1 MSRLTINAF
10 IYIFATG
17 QLCRDTPEDG
27 KGCRYWTYFPK
38 QKRTCFLL
46 NACDQKIDGYG
57 EEALSAERSC
67 NPLDFMLALGKTLSN
82 NIAALKEAKRAI
94 EAEARGSN
102 GGGATNCAEFITLVE
117 QRWFSKEMIKCIIL
131 IFTLSQFSY
140 CDVSREHGDC
150 VCGQQHCG
158 RRRDLQ

>member
-82 NIAALKEAKRAI
+82 NIAALKDAKRAI
-94 EAEARGSN
+94 EAEAQSSD
-102 GGGATNCAEFITLVE
+102 GGGVTNCADFITRVE
-117 QRWFSKEMIKCIIL
+117 QCRFAQALKNAFL
-131 IFTLSQFSY
+131 LLFQFSY
-140 CDVSREHGDC
+140 CDVSREHADC
-150 VCGQQHCG
+150 ICGQQHCG